1 MVLIQITITDN
12 LMQIDLKELFGDID
26 HLDKKILLS
35 LLAAIKENH
44 GKEFDYIKFKKSI
57 LSLQEMNIDEITS
70 VKSAYVTA
78 STMGV
83 NKEDLVKSGNQY
95 LTVLVKEKEKFAD
108 TLKRQMAAK
117 VDGKLDEAKTIKKT
131 IADHE
136 KRIEQMKKE
145 IALFSKKLE
154 GVDQKAADAKA
165 KIKNTR
171 DKFIEAYDQI
181 YGSVEEDI
189 EKWGNI
195 L

>member
-1 MVLIQITITDN
+1 
-12 LMQIDLKELFGDID
+12 MQIDLKELFGDID

-35 LLAAIKENH
+35 LLTALKENH
-44 GKEFDYIKFKKSI
+44 GKEFDYIKFKKSV
-57 LSLQEMNIDEITS
+57 LSLQEMDIDEITS
-70 VKSAYVTA
+70 VKSAYATA

-83 NKEDLVKSGNQY
+83 NKENLVTSGKQY

-136 KRIEQMKKE
+136 KKIEQMKKE

-154 GVDQKAADAKA
+154 GVDQRAADAKA
-165 KIKNTR
+165 KIKDTR
-171 DKFIEAYDQI
+171 DKFVEAYDQI